1 MKSLE
6 TEVAVLKEQTTT
18 LHGDLT
24 EMKDDIKEIKVLLSE
39 KFVTNETFM
48 SYKKQNNM
56 QKWLIGIITAVF
68 TTIVTYEIT
77 DIFRR

>member
-6 TEVAVLKEQTTT
+6 TEVAVLKEQTNT
-18 LHGDLT
+18 LHGDLI

>member
-6 TEVAVLKEQTTT
+6 TEVAVLKEQTNT